1 MLSIKLALHL
11 HLASPPATLVKDFGK
26 HIRMR
31 EQFLMR
37 ERFLMR
43 VITGAHPNRQRHWEC
58 IIFEGNNPQKMIA
71 KGTCGV
77 SITRKQAW
85 HPPQRRNNIQPW
97 AGGEVSTPCLGEGE
111 AR

>member
-11 HLASPPATLVKDFGK
+11 HLAGPPATLVKDFGRC
-26 HIRMR
+26 IRMR
-31 EQFLMR
+31 EQ
-37 ERFLMR
+37 FLMR
-43 VITGAHPNRQRHWEC
+43 VITGAHPSRQRHWEC
-58 IIFEGNNPQKMIA
+58 IIFEGNHPQKMIA

-77 SITRKQAW
+77 SITIKQAW
-85 HPPQRRNNIQPW
+85 YPPQRHNNIQPW